1 MNYEQFLE
9 SKGYAENTI
18 KTYTRS
24 VNSML
29 SQYTLTDQSLKL
41 YRADLLENCKP
52 RSVNLHVSAI
62 NSYLDFVNSSCQKL
76 KTVKFQQRTF
86 LENVI
91 SFPDYEYL
99 KGCLIKD
106 NNMMW
111 YFVVRFLG
119 STGARVSELLQI
131 KKEHVLAGYIDIY
144 GKGGKIRRI
153 YIPCNLQ
160 IDALRWYEEIELD
173 SGFVFF
179 NSRGCRL
186 TSKGV
191 STQLKHLADK
201 YGLDPKFIYP
211 HSFRHMFAKTFMD
224 RNGDIAL
231 LADLLGH
238 ESIET
243 TRIYLRKTANEQREI
258 VNKTVDW

>member
-1 MNYEQFLE
+1 MNYEEYLE

-18 KTYTRS
+18 KTYSRS
-24 VNSML
+24 VKLML
-29 SQYTLTDQSLKL
+29 SQYTLDNQSLKV
-41 YRADLLENCKP
+41 YRADLLSNNKP
-52 RSVNLHVSAI
+52 RTINLRISAI
-62 NSYLDFVNSSCQKL
+62 NSYIDYIGSDCKKL
-76 KTVKFQQRTF
+76 KTVRFQQRTF

-106 NNMMW
+106 QNMTW

-119 STGARVSELLQI
+119 STGARISELLQI
-131 KKEHVLAGYIDIY
+131 KWEHVVAGYIDIY

-153 YIPCNLQ
+153 YIPSSLQ
-160 IDALRWYEEIELD
+160 ADALRWYDEINLTR
-173 SGFVFF
+173 GFVFI
-179 NSRGCRL
+179 NNKGHRL
-186 TSKGV
+186 TGKGIA
-191 STQLKHLADK
+191 TQLKRLAER
-201 YGLDPKFIYP
+201 YGLDTKIVYP

-224 RNGDIAL
+224 RHGDIAL

-243 TRIYLRKTANEQREI
+243 TRIYLRKTSNEQRDI

>member
-1 MNYEQFLE
+1 MDYIKYLE
-9 SKGYAENTI
+9 SKGYANNTI

-24 VNSML
+24 VELML

-41 YRADLLENCKP
+41 YRADLLNNNKP
-52 RSVNLHVSAI
+52 RTVNLRISAI
-62 NSYLDFVNSSCQKL
+62 NSYLEFIKSDCKKL
-76 KTVKFQQRTF
+76 KTIKFQQKTF

-106 NNMMW
+106 GNFMW

-119 STGARVSELLQI
+119 STGARISELLQI
-131 KKEHVLAGYIDIY
+131 KREHVAAGYIDIY

-153 YIPCNLQ
+153 YIPHNLQ
-160 IDALRWYEEIELD
+160 IDALKWYDDIDLT
-173 SGFVFF
+173 SGFIFF
-179 NSRGCRL
+179 NSKGSRL
-186 TSKGV
+186 TSKGI
-191 STQLKHLADK
+191 STQLKHFAEK
-201 YGLDPKFIYP
+201 YGLDPKVVYP

-224 RNGDIAL
+224 RYGDIAL

-243 TRIYLRKTANEQREI
+243 TRIYLRKTSNEQKDI
-258 VNKTVDW
+258 INKIVDW